1 LSKNCQKLVKKV
13 VKKAV
18 KKIVKNSETSEMGR
32 RRRRRRR
39 IRRRRRRRRFAVP
52 RPGTTLSHLV
62 KTKKN
67 KKNISFGSAN
77 VTS

>member
-39 IRRRRRRRRFAVP
+39 IRRRRRRRFAVP

>member
-39 IRRRRRRRRFAVP
+39 IRRRRRRFAVP